1 LTIAVAQRAIFK
13 LSQVALLT
21 LLAWHDYPA
30 AQTRPAT
37 PPPSHVYVLA
47 AGSTPDRA
55 LPPGQSHEYEVSL
68 HSGDFVR
75 ITVDRKAIDIDIE
88 LVGPDGAQRLQQHSA
103 PSYFV
108 EEVVVA
114 IADTDGRHVVRVHA
128 PRNGPPGGRYSIAID
143 GPRPPTPDDT
153 TRLEAEQ
160 AFQQARTLAASSTRG
175 AQEDAL
181 TRLDGSLSRFRQ
193 LGDRRRELKALLIV
207 AYAQLQLGRRELL
220 ESSQQAEQLARDLGD
235 DDARARALNGVG
247 VALGNRGD
255 LQAARTAFEEGST
268 LAHAIGDI
276 RTESTILNNEAVD
289 YGRSGDSEQAIVR
302 LERSLAL
309 ARSSVDKPSVLNAL
323 NNLGVAYK
331 NVGEFERAL
340 GFYNLALA
348 EHRVRGELNRQALV
362 LNNLGNLEHL
372 LGHEDRALS
381 MHLEALQLA
390 RQGGSKEDEARSL
403 NTIGQTY
410 YALGDYARALDYHR
424 ESLAIRRRSGDVFGE
439 GASLAA
445 EGRTLNQLGDR
456 TSALATLGEALAL
469 RRRIRDRA
477 GELDTL
483 HAMAIVE
490 RDRGDVATAISN
502 VREAVD
508 LEETLRSR
516 LTSPELRGSFAAFQ
530 HDKYELL
537 IDLLEHQQRAGAGDR
552 YEAEALNIAERGRA
566 RVLLES
572 LLDAHVDLQDGID
585 PALVDRER
593 ALQKRLNAA
602 STQLSRTL
610 AAAARGAQSVE
621 ASRPVDQL
629 TFEYEQLQAEIR
641 VRSPR
646 YADLAQPRLLTAA
659 EIQRDVLDEGTV
671 LLEFALGNDRS
682 WLWAVTPATLTSV
695 ELPARRDIEAAA
707 RKLYEAATA
716 RQRRRRERLDA
727 YAQRVAAAD
736 AAISQRATAL
746 SDQLFGA
753 IAGPLASEWRG
764 KRLVIVATESL
775 EYVPFAALP
784 SPAGPTGRSRGASRR
799 AVLAADHEI
808 VIVPSASVIAA
819 LRRETHARKPAD
831 RRLAIIADPV
841 FEIGDPRVAR
851 ANGRAARA
859 AETALPLAPLT
870 RSALDRFTLTRLPFS
885 REEARG
891 ISELAGTTGVS
902 VATDF
907 EANRRHVLGK
917 ALAGYR
923 IVHFA
928 THGLL
933 DAERPSLSGLVLST
947 IDEHGTA
954 QDGYVRLHDIY
965 NMRLDADLVVL
976 SACQTALGKAI
987 KGEGLIGLARAFMYA
1002 GAPRI
1007 VASLWEVD
1015 DFATAE
1021 LMKRFYAGMLQR
1033 RLSPAAALR
1042 AAQMELSHD
1051 SRWAAPY
1058 YWAGFTIQGDWQ

>member
-1 LTIAVAQRAIFK
+1 VAQRAIISF
-13 LSQVALLT
+13 SSAALLT
-21 LLAWHDYPA
+21 LVAWHGYPA
-30 AQTRPAT
+30 AQTPPAT
-37 PPPSHVYVLA
+37 PPPSPVRALA

-55 LPPGQSHEYEVSL
+55 LPPGQSHEYELSL
-68 HSGDFVR
+68 HRGDFVQ
-75 ITVDRKAIDIDIE
+75 ITVNRKAIDLDVE
-88 LVGPDGAQRLQQHSA
+88 LVGPDGARRLQQHSA

-114 IADTDGRHVVRVHA
+114 IADADGRHLIRLHA
-128 PRNGPPGGRYSIAID
+128 PANGVPGGRYSIAVD

-153 TRLEAEQ
+153 THFEAEQ
-160 AFQQARTLAASSTRG
+160 ALQKARELAALSTRA

-181 TRLDGSLSRFRQ
+181 TQLDTSLGRFRQ
-193 LGDRRRELKALLIV
+193 LGDRRRELTALLTLAFV
-207 AYAQLQLGRRELL
+207 QLQLGRRELL
-220 ESSQQAEQLARDLGD
+220 ESSQRAEQLARDLGD

-255 LQAARTAFEEGST
+255 LQAARTAFEEGAA
-268 LAHAIGDI
+268 LARAVGDI
-276 RTESTILNNEAVD
+276 RTEGIIINNEGID

-302 LERSLAL
+302 FERALAL
-309 ARSSVDKPSVLNAL
+309 ARSSRDKASEVNAL
-323 NNLGVAYK
+323 GNLGVAYK
-331 NVGEFERAL
+331 NTGEFERAL
-340 GFYNLALA
+340 GFYTLALA
-348 EHRVRGELNRQALV
+348 EHRTRGDLNRQALV

-372 LGHEDRALS
+372 LAHEDRALA
-381 MHLEALQLA
+381 MHLEGLKLA

-410 YALGDYARALDYHR
+410 YALGDYARALEYHR
-424 ESLAIRRRSGDVFGE
+424 ESLVIRRQIGDVFGE

-445 EGRTLNQLGDR
+445 EGRALNQLGDR
-456 TSALATLGEALAL
+456 ESALATLGEALAL
-469 RRRIRDRA
+469 RRSIRDRT
-477 GELDTL
+477 GELETL
-483 HAMAIVE
+483 HSLAIVE
-490 RDRGDVATAISN
+490 RARGNVPAAIAN

-508 LEETLRSR
+508 LEEALRSR

-537 IDLLEHQQRAGAGDR
+537 IDLLQHQRRAGGGDR
-552 YEAEALNIAERGRA
+552 HDAEALNIAERGRA

-621 ASRPVDQL
+621 ASLPVDQL
-629 TFEYEQLQAEIR
+629 TFEYQQLQAEIR
-641 VRSPR
+641 LRSPR
-646 YADLAQPRLLTAA
+646 YADLAQPQLLTAA
-659 EIQRDVLDEGTV
+659 EIQHDVLDDGTV

-682 WLWAVTPATLTSV
+682 WLWAVTQATLTSV
-695 ELPARRDIEAAA
+695 ELPPRRDIEAEA
-707 RKLYEAATA
+707 RKLYDAVTA
-716 RQRRRRERLDA
+716 RQRRRGERQEA

-736 AAISQRATAL
+736 AGIRQRAAAL

-753 IAGPLASEWRG
+753 VAGPLAGEWRG
-764 KRLVIVATESL
+764 KRLAIVATESL

-784 SPAGPTGRSRGASRR
+784 SPAGPTGRSRGATSQ

-831 RRLAIIADPV
+831 RLLAIIADPV

-851 ANGRAARA
+851 AKGRAARA
-859 AETALPLAPLT
+859 ADTGLSPAPLT
-870 RSALDRFTLTRLPFS
+870 RSALDRVTLTRLPFS
-885 REEARG
+885 RDEARG

-907 EANRRHVLGK
+907 EANRTRVVGE

-987 KGEGLIGLARAFMYA
+987 KGEGLIGLTRAFMYA
-1002 GAPRI
+1002 GAPRV

-1021 LMKRFYAGMLQR
+1021 LMKRFYGGMLQR
-1033 RLSPAAALR
+1033 RLSAAAALR

-1058 YWAGFTIQGDWQ
+1058 YWAGFTIQGDWR